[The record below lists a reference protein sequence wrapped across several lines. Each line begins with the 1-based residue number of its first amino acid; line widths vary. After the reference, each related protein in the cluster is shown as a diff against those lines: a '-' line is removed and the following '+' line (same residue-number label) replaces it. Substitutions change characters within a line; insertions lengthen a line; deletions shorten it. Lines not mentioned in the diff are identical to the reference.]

1 MVVWGASHAW
11 NFLPILVVLALQAA
25 SPDVWKA
32 EASETG
38 ELDRG
43 FHLLY
48 ELKPEQARAQ
58 FAVWQAAHPKDPI
71 GSASE
76 ATSYLFEE
84 CFRQGLLTSEFFL
97 DNQRF
102 LGKVAI
108 QPDARIRSAF
118 FAADLKAQEMARVQ
132 LQTDPDD
139 LNALFA
145 MTLSL
150 GMQADY
156 ASLIDRQQLE
166 SLAMIRKADEYAKRL
181 LAANPDASDAYLT
194 LGTANYI
201 IGSLSP
207 FKRLFLHFKGINGD
221 KRLGLEQLEIAAS
234 RGHYLRPFAKIL
246 LGLAALREK
255 KYTVARIQ
263 LTELVDEFPANF
275 LFAGELAKLR
285 TLPEATAR
293 GESSVAHP
301 KELVSPMR

>member
-1 MVVWGASHAW
+1 VVVWGASHAW
-11 NFLPILVVLALQAA
+11 NFLPILVLLPLQAA
-25 SPDVWKA
+25 PQDVWKA

-38 ELDRG
+38 ELDSG

-48 ELKPEQARAQ
+48 ELKPEQARVQ
-58 FAVWQAAHPKDPI
+58 FAAWQAAHPEDPM
-71 GSASE
+71 GSAAE
-76 ATSYLFEE
+76 AASYLFEE

-97 DNQRF
+97 DNRRF
-102 LGKVAI
+102 LGKAAI
-108 QPDARIRSAF
+108 QPDPGIRSAF

-181 LAANPDASDAYLT
+181 LAANPDASDAYLA
-194 LGTANYI
+194 LGTANYV

-207 FKRLFLHFKGINGD
+207 FKRLFLHFKGISGD
-221 KRLGLEQLEIAAS
+221 KRLGLEQLEIAALH
-234 RGHYLRPFAKIL
+234 GHYLRPFAKIL

-255 KYTVARIQ
+255 KYTVARVQ
-263 LTELVDEFPANF
+263 LTELVDEFPANS

-285 TLPEATAR
+285 TLPEATAH

-301 KELVSPMR
+301 KELVSPVR